1 MRQTHCL
8 FVSGFLLHEQ
18 PVFRPCCAGQ
28 MSGWRDET
36 KEKTESVNAI
46 HLSQNSY
53 RFPSHFAMKRPLVVK
68 QKSASAWNKFRIS
81 IFALS

>member
-28 MSGWRDET
+28 MSGCCDET
-36 KEKTESVNAI
+36 KAKTESVNAI
-46 HLSQNSY
+46 HLRQDSY
-53 RFPSHFAMKRPLVVK
+53 RFPTHFAKKHPVVVK